1 MLIACSG
8 ALRQSLVV
16 GMVAP
21 SILLGAMCAHMG
33 KDTALQQQLRE
44 TPSDIPAAI
53 EEFVRMYVPYRGF
66 ARTVSKETTIHG
78 RTIKPGE
85 PITMTYSSANRDPEQ
100 FENPHEFVLNRENIA
115 SHLGFGRGRHRCVGM
130 PLAKLA
136 LQTALRVLLSK
147 TKGWEVNGELEYSR
161 MPEMGIISCPL
172 KFDV

>member
-1 MLIACSG
+1 MLTWRSG

-16 GMVAP
+16 AMIAP
-21 SILLGAMCAHMG
+21 SILLGQICTHLANDM
-33 KDTALQQQLRE
+33 KLQQQLRD

-53 EEFVRMYVPYRGF
+53 EEFVRMYTPYRGF
-66 ARTVSKETTIHG
+66 ARTVSKETTLHG

-85 PITMTYSSANRDPEQ
+85 PITMTYSSANRDPDQ
-100 FENPHEFVLNRENIA
+100 FENPNDFMLHRENIA

-130 PLAKLA
+130 PLARLA

-172 KFDV
+172 KFEV